1 LSNGTGLLAEH
12 ESREGTANESRD
24 NHMPQMSSEEQKTVK
39 LGMHLWHKSKR
50 HRSKYDKD
58 WINNYKFYRGDQW
71 SRKRPSYLHSEV
83 INFVFQTIQSMVPIM
98 TDARPKPSFLP
109 QDPTDLEFTEVLNDV
124 FESDWQKGNWLQVV
138 AEVIYDAHFYGTSYS
153 SVKFNADG
161 DYGLGRIVYCSED
174 PLDCYPDPDA
184 NDINDE
190 DGKSTSFVTA
200 MPADLEKLR
209 LKYKGHKFEAALK
222 SDVDDLSE
230 STMSKTSAGR
240 RTFVRDTNSELPT
253 VRAFSDEE
261 FGSDARAL
269 VITVY
274 MKPSETTEYREDVV
288 AEDSGGISVQFIT
301 KKKFPRGRKLVIIGG
316 YLFEDQPHLDNDDGR
331 FPFQKLVNY
340 ILPREF
346 YGMSE
351 IEQLASPQ
359 KIFNKLISFTLDVLT
374 LMGNPVWLI
383 PTSSGVKPG
392 SFHTAPG
399 MQIPYDGAE
408 PPRRAEGTQLQ
419 PYVMQMIDRVENWFN
434 SVAGSSDITRGI
446 TPGSVTAAA
455 AIENL
460 QDAAKTRI
468 RQKMRQ
474 LDGYLVQV
482 GSQWVQLALQHYD
495 VPRIFRLTSKEGMDK
510 YFKFHTQAAEDENGQ
525 PLIGDNGD
533 PVRMA
538 VITKFKT
545 DDALG
550 RMVPD
555 ETKKMVI
562 RGGFDVKVSTGS
574 GLPFAKGEKEQRLL
588 QLYTSNVIDRRAL
601 LEHIEFPN
609 FEPILQRMEEAE
621 NAVQSQAQ
629 GA

>member
-1 LSNGTGLLAEH
+1 MAVGGLLSEH
-12 ESREGTANESRD
+12 EAREGSANESD
-24 NHMPQMSSEEQKTVK
+24 DSHLPEMEPDEKKAVK
-39 LGMHLWHKSKR
+39 LVMHLWHKSKR

-58 WINNYKFYRGDQW
+58 WINNYRFFRGDQW
-71 SRKRPSYLHSEV
+71 VKKRPSYLHSEV
-83 INFVFQTIQSMVPIM
+83 INFVFQTIQAMVPIM

-124 FESDWQKGNWLQVV
+124 FESDWQKGNWLQTV

-153 SVKFNADG
+153 SVKFNPQG
-161 DYGLGRIVYCSED
+161 DYGLGRIIYCSED

-184 NDINDE
+184 NDINDDE
-190 DGKSTSFVTA
+190 EKSTSFITA
-200 MPADLEKLR
+200 MPTDVEKLR
-209 LKYKGHKFEAALK
+209 LKYKGHRFEAALK
-222 SDVDDLSE
+222 SDIDDLSE
-230 STMSKTSAGR
+230 STKDRTSLGR
-240 RTFVRDTNSELPT
+240 RTFVRNTDSELPL
-253 VRAFSDEE
+253 VREFSDES
-261 FGSDARAL
+261 FDKDKKAL
-269 VITVY
+269 VITAY
-274 MKPSETTEYREDVV
+274 MKPSETTEEEEEFDDG
-288 AEDSGGISVQFIT
+288 EGNKGVQFIT
-301 KKKFPRGRKLVIIGG
+301 KKKYPRGRKITVING
-316 YLFEDQPHLDNDDGR
+316 YLFDDQPNLDNDDGR

-351 IEQLASPQ
+351 IEQLSSPQ
-359 KIFNKLISFTLDVLT
+359 RIFNKLISFTLDVLT

-392 SFHTAPG
+392 SFTSAPG

-419 PYVMQMIDRVENWFN
+419 PYVMQMIDRMEQWFN
-434 SVAGSSDITRGI
+434 GIAGNTDVSQGI

-460 QDAAKTRI
+460 QDAAKTRV

-482 GSQWVQLALQHYD
+482 GSQWVQLALQHYSA
-495 VPRIFRLTSKEGMDK
+495 PRIFRLTNKEGMEK
-510 YFKFHTQAAEDENGQ
+510 YFKFHTQEAEDEQGQ
-525 PLIGDNGD
+525 PLVAENGD
-533 PVRMA
+533 PVRIA
-538 VITKFKT
+538 VVTKFKK
-545 DDALG
+545 DESLD

-555 ETKKMVI
+555 ETKKMLI
-562 RGGFDVKVSTGS
+562 RGGFDVKVNTGS

-609 FEPILQRMEEAE
+609 FEPILQRMEQAE
-621 NAVQSQAQ
+621 QAAAAQ
-629 GA
+629 GAG